1 MKPSNLQP
9 AFDNEAAL
17 QWWDTLG
24 LFERVHTMNQF
35 GIDSQRSTDSL
46 TCREIELIWKNELCL
61 SAYGVP
67 MWQVDD
73 DDVTFVIKEK
83 NRKVPTVTENMF
95 DESKFK
101 EYISK
106 FSNDDKL
113 RMLSILSCEIS
124 TVSPIL
130 NDLLNRVSTYGGT
143 KLI

>member
-35 GIDSQRSTDSL
+35 GIDSHRSTDSL
-46 TCREIELIWKNELCL
+46 TRREIELIWKNELCL

-73 DDVTFVIKEK
+73 DDVAFIIKEK
-83 NRKVPTVTENMF
+83 NHKVPTITENVF

-124 TVSPIL
+124 TVNPIL
-130 NDLLNRVSTYGGT
+130 NDLLNRVSSYGGT